1 MNELNRSRTAKKIGG
16 DVVVPLLLK
25 GDRIRLKVPA
35 EPTEPIP
42 TYGGNRRG
50 VEMRDDPDEQEQAR
64 PPKKGG
70 RNKAPS
76 TLEPEHTP
84 PRPPSGP
91 RAEAVLQLGFLGV
104 LFLQRGQFP
113 RKQVSASISRAAALT
128 RAPGQRDSDGRFD
141 NVLPWSAPEAW
152 RNTWEAD
159 RLRDYEDNIP
169 ESAYQDDDRI
179 AEAFTSRMRT
189 LAERREAKAEKKRA
203 AMAALKASLLVGGWL
218 CPSCEEWNLS
228 FRKLCYKCNGR
239 RTAAGVISRGVPD
252 PRRHDQDRP
261 ESDSDDS
268 AALDVRQEEVQEEW
282 DALQGPGS
290 KKRDN
295 PYGGTHGGRSKGK
308 YSRGR
313 GTRGGAAAWLS
324 AGVVAST
331 YRGTGLVRGPVPLCL
346 PPRPFGRAAPLR
358 IAAVRRNHF
367 GHVFEPV
374 RAATSYTWAFARR
387 VHICTGNIS
396 AWAGV
401 AAALA

>member
-1 MNELNRSRTAKKIGG
+1 M
-16 DVVVPLLLK
+16 
-25 GDRIRLKVPA
+25 
-35 EPTEPIP
+35 
-42 TYGGNRRG
+42 
-50 VEMRDDPDEQEQAR
+50 
-64 PPKKGG
+64 
-70 RNKAPS
+70 
-76 TLEPEHTP
+76 
-84 PRPPSGP
+84 
-91 RAEAVLQLGFLGV
+91 
-104 LFLQRGQFP
+104 
-113 RKQVSASISRAAALT
+113 SASISRAAALT

-282 DALQGPGS
+282 DALQ
-290 KKRDN
+290 
-295 PYGGTHGGRSKGK
+295 
-308 YSRGR
+308 
-313 GTRGGAAAWLS
+313 
-324 AGVVAST
+324 
-331 YRGTGLVRGPVPLCL
+331 PL
-346 PPRPFGRAAPLR
+346 LR
-358 IAAVRRNHF
+358 
-367 GHVFEPV
+367 
-374 RAATSYTWAFARR
+374 
-387 VHICTGNIS
+387 
-396 AWAGV
+396 
-401 AAALA
+401 